1 MRLLH
6 KGESLCCFR
15 DLTSVTYGGM
25 LPSDLTLSA
34 LRFILSATS
43 EQSCKQD
50 LETVDVCNSLSIF
63 FVFLLLFQRICE
75 ICRKIRLTKVPRDL
89 RKSSERFKKKFRE
102 ISKKVPRDLRKSSE
116 RFKKKFR
123 EISENVPRDFLKS
136 MGSFTWLFFSLFTSR
151 KSFPSMNLVIDSR
164 TRSAARLLLQNI
176 IELRGRPVFPSFLPN
191 LVVLQTSPMLNC
203 STNSFDNTYPKELRS
218 KILMTNKYEM
228 SGCC

>member
-15 DLTSVTYGGM
+15 DLTSVTYGGL

-89 RKSSERFKKKFRE
+89 RKSSERFQ
-102 ISKKVPRDLRKSSE
+102 
-116 RFKKKFR
+116 KKFR
-123 EISENVPRDFLKS
+123 EISENVPRDFIKKYREIFWKVWDHLH
-136 MGSFTWLFFSLFTSR
+136 GTSFPCLPWERVFLQWTWLLT
-151 KSFPSMNLVIDSR
+151 LVHV
-164 TRSAARLLLQNI
+164 LLLVCFCRISSNWEGALCSRLFCQTLLFYRQAPCWI
-176 IELRGRPVFPSFLPN
+176 AQQAHSTIHTQRDFLQRHWW
-191 LVVLQTSPMLNC
+191 QT
-203 STNSFDNTYPKELRS
+203 NTKCQDAAKQQTWEKFGL
-218 KILMTNKYEM
+218 
-228 SGCC
+228 